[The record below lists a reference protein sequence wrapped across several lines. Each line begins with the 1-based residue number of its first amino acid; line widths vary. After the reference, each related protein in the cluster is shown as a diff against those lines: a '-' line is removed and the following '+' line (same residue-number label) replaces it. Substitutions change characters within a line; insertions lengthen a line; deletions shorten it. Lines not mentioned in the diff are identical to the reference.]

1 MSARKETVRNLNT
14 QQDSHVLRWLFVDV
28 VIIIVI
34 IIIQGCASGRFQA
47 VDAYV
52 RQGNWQKVRT
62 TLEESVSNNPKDGEA
77 HLLLAQAYGEL
88 EQVPALK
95 SELETTRDLSPAFAA
110 AADQT
115 GKRFWIR
122 YYTRGNDYFDEGTY
136 NAAAQYYGLAVALEP
151 DNITSMKRYADALFL
166 VGRYL
171 DAKKFYS
178 KAAAREPDN
187 LALKNNLAEVFF
199 LEQNYAEVVEL
210 CNEILLRK
218 ATEVNAIKRRAY
230 AYEALGRVDAA
241 LQDYET
247 AASLDPTAQLL
258 MDYGLLYFKQAD
270 YEQAIDKF
278 REATTFVD
286 DNLIL
291 YRYLGDANRRLHRYD
306 EMAKWYRII
315 VDSFPEDLTGWK
327 NLALA
332 YEALGQKQQ
341 LAQARHQINRISSTN

>member
-1 MSARKETVRNLNT
+1 MKIED
-14 QQDSHVLRWLFVDV
+14 DSHVLRWLFLDLL
-28 VIIIVI
+28 VIIVFLV
-34 IIIQGCASGRFQA
+34 IQGCASGRFQN
-47 VDAYV
+47 VDAYK
-52 RQGNWQKVRT
+52 RQGNWRKVRT
-62 TLEESVSNNPKDGEA
+62 TLEESIRNNPRDGEA

-88 EQVPALK
+88 ELIPALK
-95 SELETTRDLSPAFAA
+95 TELEAASALSPAFAA
-110 AADQT
+110 GADRT

-136 NAAAQYYGLAVALEP
+136 NAAAQYFGLAVQLEP
-151 DNITSMKRYADALFL
+151 DNINSMKRYADALFL

-171 DAKKFYS
+171 DAKTFYAR
-178 KAAAREPDN
+178 AAAREPDN

-230 AYEALGRVDAA
+230 AYEALGRVESA

-258 MDYGLLYFKQAD
+258 MDYGLLYFKQGD
-270 YEQAIDKF
+270 YENAVAKF
-278 REATTFVD
+278 EEAATFVD

-291 YRYLGDANRRLHRYD
+291 YRYLGDANRRLHRYN

-332 YEALGQKQQ
+332 YEALGRKQQ
-341 LAQARHQINRISSTN
+341 LAQARHHINRISSTN